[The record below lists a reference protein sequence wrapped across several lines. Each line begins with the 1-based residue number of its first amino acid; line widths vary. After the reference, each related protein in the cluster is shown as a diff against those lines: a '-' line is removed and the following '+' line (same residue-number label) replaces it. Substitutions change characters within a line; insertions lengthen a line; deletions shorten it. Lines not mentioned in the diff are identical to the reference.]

1 VRAKVDTP
9 RLVFFAV
16 FLIAFAAARLDGYTM
31 MAVTALTHVLGLRK
45 APSEQVH
52 SVGIFAATAA
62 AVLFE
67 SPMAMLAA
75 VAAWGIRLHSD
86 RM

>member
-1 VRAKVDTP
+1 
-9 RLVFFAV
+9 
-16 FLIAFAAARLDGYTM
+16 M
-31 MAVTALTHVLGLRK
+31 MAVTAFTYVLGLRK

-52 SVGIFAATAA
+52 SVGIFAAMAA

-67 SPMAMLAA
+67 SSLAMLAA
-75 VAAWGIRLHSD
+75 VAAWDIRLHSD